1 MASPPTDSGGHDIAL
16 LILGGTS
23 EAAAL
28 AAHIA
33 TVPDVAALVSLAGRT
48 SAPRPLALPMR
59 IGGFGGAAGLAA
71 FLRGNGV
78 KAVVDA
84 THPFA
89 AIMPF
94 NAEAACRAAG
104 VKLIALRR
112 PEWTPVAGD
121 RWRDVPDMAAAARA
135 LGREPKR
142 VLLTIGRQELAAFA
156 AAPQHRYLARM
167 IDEPETGHGPP
178 DLTVIRARGPFAPAD
193 EIGLMRGEAV
203 DTVVAKNAGG
213 SATGA
218 KLAAARALGLPVVMV
233 ARPAKPDVPA
243 IETVEAAMG
252 WLMDHGILPTER
264 GV

>member
-1 MASPPTDSGGHDIAL
+1 MAL

-28 AAHIA
+28 AAQVA
-33 TVPDVAALVSLAGRT
+33 AMPDVPALVSLAGRT
-48 SAPRPLALPMR
+48 SAPLPLALPMR
-59 IGGFGGAAGLAA
+59 VGGFGGATGLAA
-71 FLRGNGV
+71 FLRDSGV

-94 NAEAACRAAG
+94 NAETACRAAG
-104 VKLIALRR
+104 VNLVALRR
-112 PEWTPVAGD
+112 PEWAPVAGD
-121 RWRDVPDMAAAARA
+121 RWLDVPDMATAALA

-156 AAPQHRYLARM
+156 AAPQHHYLARM
-167 IDEPETGHGPP
+167 IDEPKAGHGLP
-178 DLTVIRARGPFAPAD
+178 DLTVIRARGPFALAD
-193 EIGLMRGEAV
+193 EIDLMRSAAI

-213 SATGA
+213 SATEA
-218 KLAAARALGLPVVMV
+218 KLAAARALGIAVVMV
-233 ARPAKPDVPA
+233 ARPAKPGVPVV
-243 IETVEAAMG
+243 ETVEAAVG
-252 WLMDHGILPTER
+252 WLKDHGILPTER